1 MSWYCEAERE
11 LVHIRRAIGL
21 LEQAQHAFVNKSS
34 VSDPAYW
41 RVRLGKLRTQSG
53 QNRVLT
59 LQVDEL
65 FSRLERIQDA
75 RCGK

>member
-1 MSWYCEAERE
+1 MSGYCDAERE

-21 LEQAQHAFVNKSS
+21 LEQARHAFINRSS

-41 RVRLGKLRTQSG
+41 RVRLNKLRTQSER
-53 QNRVLT
+53 NRILE

-65 FSRLERIQDA
+65 LGRLGRIQDS
-75 RCGK
+75 RRRK